1 MGMSASS
8 RVRGA
13 VRGADDRAAV
23 PLAPAAASRD
33 DQASIQREQ
42 QETLDADYT
51 VVEDNGA
58 ALLSARPRGTHGTRG
73 HGASVPPRGLA
84 LVARARSSRGTSM
97 QMAALRSYA
106 PYHAYLG
113 VLVDVWA

>member
-1 MGMSASS
+1 MGMSVRG

-13 VRGADDRAAV
+13 GWGANDRAAT
-23 PLAPAAASRD
+23 PFAPTAGSRD
-33 DQASIQREQ
+33 SRSSIRGEQ

-51 VVEDNGA
+51 VVEDSGA
-58 ALLSARPRGTHGTRG
+58 TLLSARPRGTRG

-84 LVARARSSRGTSM
+84 LVARARSSRGTSV

>member
-13 VRGADDRAAV
+13 VWGANDRAAV
-23 PLAPAAASRD
+23 SPVPAAVPRGGRS
-33 DQASIQREQ
+33 SIQGEQ

-51 VVEDNGA
+51 VVEDSGVA
-58 ALLSARPRGTHGTRG
+58 RLSARTRGTRG
-73 HGASVPPRGLA
+73 HGASVPPRGLT
-84 LVARARSSRGTSM
+84 LMARARSGRGTSV
-97 QMAALRSYA
+97 QMAALRSYE

-113 VLVDVWA
+113 LLVDIWA

>member
-13 VRGADDRAAV
+13 VRGANDRAAV
-23 PLAPAAASRD
+23 PLALPAASRD
-33 DQASIQREQ
+33 GRASIQREQ

-58 ALLSARPRGTHGTRG
+58 ALLSARPRGTRG

-84 LVARARSSRGTSM
+84 LVARARSSRGTSVE
-97 QMAALRSYA
+97 MAALRSYA
-106 PYHAYLG
+106 PYHVYLG